1 MICVLAKSHIADP
14 NRSTRTMRA
23 RALHLIGP
31 HEIEVSEGVSIFV
44 KVREIKIL
52 PLYRIRMVEYERNFD
67 FLV

>member
-1 MICVLAKSHIADP
+1 MADLY
-14 NRSTRTMRA
+14 RSSRTMCVRA
-23 RALHLIGP
+23 TIPARP
-31 HEIEVSEGVSIFV
+31 HEIEASEGASIFV